1 MLDYSRSFIEM
12 QFPVSK
18 VSKESYKERKAVA
31 GQTLTGLGKWWGR
44 KPLILVRATLLGVL
58 MPVSDNPSKDRE
70 IFLKILTM
78 DDEGLYLRKSKNLT
92 MKELYSSLDEKE
104 RAKYFD
110 SESTEDKPKYIQG
123 LSMEEREELQK
134 LAFNRLTYDE
144 KLVYCDRPEH
154 VKNLTENTWKE
165 INEHLGTNASSLQ
178 ELIKE
183 LGEKRYGHTPR
194 VGDCFSGGGSIPFE
208 AARMGA
214 DIYASDLNPVASLLT
229 WASLNI
235 AGASD
240 EEVVKLRE
248 FQEKVY
254 KEVDKQIVEWKIE
267 HNEKGHRADSYLYC
281 NETICPECGYKVPL
295 APSWILG
302 KRTNT
307 MAILKDNGRD
317 GFDIDIIQGVKKKQ
331 LKDSDKYITVR
342 NNNMYC
348 PHCEMETPIYAIR
361 GDRKDAEGNT
371 VYGLRKWEKHE
382 FIPRE
387 DDVFQERLYAIRYVK
402 DYIDEKGKLKTERYY
417 TAPTKED
424 LEREKWVI
432 DLLSERFNEW
442 QEKGYIP
449 SMKIEEGYN
458 TDQPMRERGWQYW
471 HQLFN
476 PRQLLIHGIFAGN
489 IIELSSNNK
498 ELVAGILGINK
509 MNDWNSKLARWDS
522 APGSEKVAQT
532 FSNQALNTI
541 YNFPAKGLQSL
552 QSSWYYSIN
561 NYIIDSN
568 KQIDLNDARLN
579 RMTCDIWI
587 TDPPYADAVNYHELT
602 EFFLAWDKKLLEKAF
617 PEWYTDSKRVLA
629 VRGVGRSFNE
639 SMIEIYKNL
648 ANHMPDNGTQ
658 VVMFTHQDVKVWSEL
673 AMILWSAGLRVTSA
687 WTISTETDVSGL
699 KQGNYVSGTVL
710 LTLKK
715 QTSEEKIY
723 RDELYDEIKD
733 EVESIID
740 SMKDLNDKEDPDF
753 NDADFL
759 LASYAAALKV
769 ITTYKNI
776 EGIDIPYWL
785 SQPRDSKE
793 ENPIE
798 ELINKAQN
806 IAYDYLIP
814 DGFDKLIWRDLSKE
828 ERFFVRGLELEMNN
842 IYKVGD
848 YQELARGFG
857 VKDYTNMFQSF
868 RANSARFMTPSE
880 FKMKFIGDE
889 GFGSTIARHLL
900 VAINEVGKSNST
912 AQGLT
917 YLKSTFQKNNE
928 YWYKKPI
935 MIELLNFV
943 SRIEYIGH
951 MEHWKEHAYNAR
963 LLREALKNDGV

>member
-1 MLDYSRSFIEM
+1 M

-18 VSKESYKERKAVA
+18 VSKESYKERKANL

-92 MKELYSSLDEKE
+92 MKKLYSLLDEKE
-104 RAKYFD
+104 RTKYFD

-154 VKNLTENTWKE
+154 VKNLTENAWKE
-165 INEHLGTNASSLQ
+165 INEHLETNASSIQ
-178 ELIKE
+178 ELINE

-194 VGDCFSGGGSIPFE
+194 VGDCFAGGGSIPFE

-254 KEVDKQIVEWKIE
+254 KEVDKRVIEWKIE
-267 HNEKGHRADSYLYC
+267 HNEQGHRADSYLYC

-295 APSWILG
+295 APSWVIG
-302 KRTNT
+302 KGTKT
-307 MAILKDNGRD
+307 VAILKDNGID
-317 GFDIDIIQGVKKKQ
+317 GFDIDIVQDATKEQFKE
-331 LKDSDKYITVR
+331 SDKNITIR
-342 NNNMYC
+342 NNKVYC

-371 VYGLRKWEKHE
+371 VFGLRKWEKHE
-382 FIPRE
+382 FIPRK

-417 TAPTKED
+417 TTPTKED
-424 LEREKWVI
+424 LEREKRVI

-449 SMKIEEGYN
+449 SMMIEEGYN

-476 PRQLLIHGIFAGN
+476 PRQLLTHGLFN
-489 IIELSSNNK
+489 LVVNNYAQNK
-498 ELVAGILGINK
+498 YEQICGILGINK
-509 MNDWNSKLARWDS
+509 LINWNGKLSRWNSDGAN
-522 APGSEKVAQT
+522 EKGQEV
-532 FSNQALNTI
+532 FSNQALNTL
-541 YNFPAKGLQSL
+541 YNYITRTMISL
-552 QSSWYYSIN
+552 DTTWFFNIN
-561 NYIIDSN
+561 NECIFAN
-568 KQIDLNDARLN
+568 KLVRTEDARN
-579 RMTCDIWI
+579 IDKVNDIWI
-587 TDPPYADAVNYHELT
+587 TDPPYADAVNYHELS
-602 EFFLAWDKKLLEKAF
+602 EFFLAWDKILLEKIF

-629 VRGVGRSFNE
+629 VRGVGQSFNE

-648 ANHMPDNGTQ
+648 SNHMPDNGTQ

-673 AMILWSAGLRVTSA
+673 AMILWSAGLRVISA
-687 WTISTETDVSGL
+687 WTISTETESGGL

-710 LTLKK
+710 LSLRK

-753 NDADFL
+753 NDADFI

-868 RANSARFMTPSE
+868 RANLARFMTPSE

-935 MIELLNFV
+935 MIELLNFI

>member
-1 MLDYSRSFIEM
+1 M

-58 MPVSDNPSKDRE
+58 MPVSDNSSKDRE

-78 DDEGLYLRKSKNLT
+78 DDEGLFLRKSKNLT
-92 MKELYSSLDEKE
+92 MKELYSLLDEKE
-104 RAKYFD
+104 RVKHFD

-154 VKNLTENTWKE
+154 VKKLTENTWKE

-194 VGDCFSGGGSIPFE
+194 VGDCFSGGGSISFE
-208 AARMGA
+208 ASRIGA

-240 EEVVKLRE
+240 KEVEKLRE

-254 KEVDKQIVEWKIE
+254 KEVDKQVIEWKIE

-541 YNFPAKGLQSL
+541 YNFPAKGLHSL

-673 AMILWSAGLRVTSA
+673 AMILWSAGLRVISA
-687 WTISTETDVSGL
+687 WTISTETESGGL

>member
-1 MLDYSRSFIEM
+1 MLDYSRSFIEV

-18 VSKESYKERKAVA
+18 VSKESYKERKANL

-58 MPVSDNPSKDRE
+58 MPVSDNPVKDRE

-92 MKELYSSLDEKE
+92 MKELYSLLDEKE
-104 RAKYFD
+104 RTKYFD

-134 LAFNRLTYDE
+134 LAFIRLTYDE

-154 VKNLTENTWKE
+154 VKNLTENAWKE
-165 INEHLGTNASSLQ
+165 INEYLGTNASSLK

-194 VGDCFSGGGSIPFE
+194 VGDCFAGGGSIPFE

-214 DIYASDLNPVASLLT
+214 DVYASDLNPVASLLT

-240 EEVVKLRE
+240 EEVEKLRE

-267 HNEKGHRADSYLYC
+267 HNEQGHRADSYLYC

-295 APSWILG
+295 APSWVIG
-302 KRTNT
+302 KGTKT
-307 MAILKDNGRD
+307 VAILKDNGID
-317 GFDIDIIQGVKKKQ
+317 GFDIDIVQDATKEQFKE
-331 LKDSDKYITVR
+331 SDKNITIR
-342 NNNMYC
+342 NNKVYC

-371 VYGLRKWEKHE
+371 VFGLRKWEKHE
-382 FIPRE
+382 FIPRN

-417 TAPTKED
+417 TTPTKED
-424 LEREKWVI
+424 LEREKRVI

-449 SMKIEEGYN
+449 SMMIEEGYN

-476 PRQLLIHGIFAGN
+476 PRQLLTHGLFN
-489 IIELSSNNK
+489 LVVNNYAQNK
-498 ELVAGILGINK
+498 FEQVCGILGINK
-509 MNDWNSKLARWDS
+509 LINWNGKLSRWNSDGAN
-522 APGSEKVAQT
+522 EKGQEV
-532 FSNQALNTI
+532 FSNQALNTL
-541 YNFPAKGLQSL
+541 YNYITRTMISL
-552 QSSWYYSIN
+552 DTTWFFNIN
-561 NYIIDSN
+561 NEYIFAN
-568 KQIDLNDARLN
+568 KLVRTEDARSIDKVN
-579 RMTCDIWI
+579 DIWV
-587 TDPPYADAVNYHELT
+587 TDPPYADAVNYHELS
-602 EFFLAWDKKLLEKAF
+602 EFFLAWDKVLLEKIF
-617 PEWYTDSKRVLA
+617 PDWYTDSKRVLA
-629 VRGVGRSFNE
+629 VRGVGQNFNE

-648 ANHMPDNGTQ
+648 SNHMPENGTQ
-658 VVMFTHQDVKVWSEL
+658 IVMFTHQDVKVWSEL
-673 AMILWSAGLRVTSA
+673 AMILWSAGLKVTSA
-687 WTISTETDVSGL
+687 WTISTETEASGL

-710 LTLKK
+710 LSLKK

-753 NDADFL
+753 NDADFI

-798 ELINKAQN
+798 GLINKAQN